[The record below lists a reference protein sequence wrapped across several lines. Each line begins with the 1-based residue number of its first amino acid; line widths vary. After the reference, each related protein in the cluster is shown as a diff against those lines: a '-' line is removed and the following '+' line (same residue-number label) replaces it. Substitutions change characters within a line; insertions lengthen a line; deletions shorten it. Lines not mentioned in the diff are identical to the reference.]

1 MVVVEVPAGV
11 WPMITGNICMVIL
24 HMMMMMMTMSTGN
37 IMVAIMVTVLSINSL
52 LPYHD

>member
-11 WPMITGNICMVIL
+11 WPIITGNICMVIL
-24 HMMMMMMTMSTGN
+24 HMMMMITGN
-37 IMVAIMVTVLSINSL
+37 IMIAMMVTVLSINSL